1 MYYHG
6 SRAYVPD
13 DRLDTML
20 TTRRLLVTGGLL
32 AVVITIG
39 VVASAIVGDS
49 SFEIIVEKGTRAA
62 VTDGKMSAD
71 HGHEKWA
78 AVRKMDQRGLGATIG
93 AHLRAGVLAGK
104 MAAGHA
110 REKQAAIRK
119 MDKRD
124 LGAAIGA
131 RPRTGVHAGKI
142 GAAIGARLRRELP
155 PMPVWAAVREMDKH
169 DLGAAISARLRA
181 GVLAGKITQ
190 EQADERLEAWKEKLK
205 NPAEVLKAAV
215 AAGKITQEQADER
228 LRSMGEKPG

>member
-1 MYYHG
+1 
-6 SRAYVPD
+6 
-13 DRLDTML
+13 ML
-20 TTRRLLVTGGLL
+20 TTNRLLVTGGLL

-49 SFEIIVEKGTRAA
+49 SKGTRAGVDDA
-62 VTDGKMSAD
+62 RDRSAAYTGDKARQNPGRELPRLTGGKMSAD

-104 MAAGHA
+104 ITAGHA

-131 RPRTGVHAGKI
+131 R
-142 GAAIGARLRRELP
+142 
-155 PMPVWAAVREMDKH
+155 
-169 DLGAAISARLRA
+169 LRA

-190 EQADERLEAWKEKLK
+190 EQADERLEAWMK

-228 LRSMGEKPG
+228 LSRMDEKPG